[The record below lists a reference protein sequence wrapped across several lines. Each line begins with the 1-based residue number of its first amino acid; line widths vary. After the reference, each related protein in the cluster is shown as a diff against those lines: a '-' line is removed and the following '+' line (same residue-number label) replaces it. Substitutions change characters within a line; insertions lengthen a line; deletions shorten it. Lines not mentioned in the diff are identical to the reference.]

1 MVENAAPRIRPV
13 AEPQASSELA
23 LKIRKHAVRM
33 TNLGGSSHVGSVLSM
48 ADIVAVLYGGILRVD
63 PSNPEKTDRDRFIL
77 SKGHAGAGIYAALAE
92 TGFFSTDLLDKH
104 CADGSVLSG
113 HVSHRGVPGVAVRGS
128 DVAEGCW

>member
-1 MVENAAPRIRPV
+1 MEQNTAPRLRRET
-13 AEPQASSELA
+13 EPLESAELA
-23 LKIRKHAVRM
+23 LKIRRHAVRM

-48 ADIVAVLYGGILRVD
+48 ADIVAVLYGGILRID

-92 TGFFSTDLLDKH
+92 SGFFSTELLDKH

-113 HVSHRGVPGVAVRGS
+113 HVSHRGVPGVETRT
-128 DVAEGCW
+128 